1 MPSRVFQHEFD
12 HMNGTDFTKLV
23 SKFKLD
29 RAKEKVRKIYE
40 QEKKFAPK
48 TVQLAKKIKRE
59 IEEKKT
65 GVIKPNT
72 DIIV

>member
-1 MPSRVFQHEFD
+1 
-12 HMNGTDFTKLV
+12 MNGTDFTKLV

-29 RAKEKVRKIYE
+29 RAKVKIQKIYDM
-40 QEKKFAPK
+40 EKKAAPK

-59 IEEKKT
+59 MDEKKT

-72 DIIV
+72 DIII